1 SVGHDEYWSKP
12 MYDAVIAARD
22 AGVNLAFIGANAID
36 WEVRVEPSSSGVP
49 NRVLVCYRD
58 ATLDPIAD
66 PSLKT
71 VYWRDPPVNR
81 PEQTLIGVQ
90 YTNGVPWNNGYA
102 PYVVTNSGNWVYAGT
117 GFKDGDS
124 VPGIVG
130 YEADRSFSQY
140 PQANAVSGTY
150 TLLSQSPFPGPS
162 GTADYSNSSVYQAP
176 SGAWVFG
183 AGTSNWSL
191 ALDNF
196 SGSNLVDP
204 RIQQTTANILDRF
217 VATQQ
222 GDFTITAAPSSQTVA
237 EGDGTSYSVTISPT
251 GGFSGQVTLSVS
263 GLASD
268 ANGSFTP
275 NPATASSTLSVTT
288 GASTPTGA
296 YTVTITGVSGS
307 LTHTTTVTLVVNSP
321 PPTAPSSLTATAT
334 SSSQINLAWTAASGA
349 VTTYLVE
356 RCQGTP
362 CTFTQVGTSTTT
374 AYTDTGLSASTS
386 YSYRVQA
393 SGPGGSSPYSNTA
406 SATTLPPPPTAPS
419 SLTATAASSSQINLT
434 WTASSGAVTSYLVE
448 RCQESGCSNFA
459 QVGTSPSA
467 SYSDTGLFASTSYSY
482 RVRASGPGGL
492 SAYSNTASATTAN
505 FTDVTAPILS
515 LPGDI
520 ITTATSF
527 LGAIVTFKVTATDNV
542 DPSPTVR
549 CSPPS
554 GSIFHIG
561 ITTVTSTASDR

>member
-130 YEADRSFSQY
+130 YEAARSFSQY
-140 PQANAVSGTY
+140 PHANAVSGTY

-183 AGTSNWSL
+183 AGTIQWSY

-204 RIQQTTANILDRF
+204 RIQQTTANILNRF
-217 VATQQ
+217 LAA
-222 GDFTITAAPSSQTVA
+222 GPEFTLSASPSSRTVA
-237 EGDGTSYSVTISPT
+237 PGGSTSYSVTITPT

-263 GLASD
+263 GLPSGAT
-268 ANGSFTP
+268 GSFNP
-275 NPATASSTLSVTT
+275 NPATASSTL
-288 GASTPTGA
+288 
-296 YTVTITGVSGS
+296 
-307 LTHTTTVTLVVNSP
+307 
-321 PPTAPSSLTATAT
+321 
-334 SSSQINLAWTAASGA
+334 A
-349 VTTYLVE
+349 V
-356 RCQGTP
+356 
-362 CTFTQVGTSTTT
+362 
-374 AYTDTGLSASTS
+374 
-386 YSYRVQA
+386 
-393 SGPGGSSPYSNTA
+393 
-406 SATTLPPPPTAPS
+406 
-419 SLTATAASSSQINLT
+419 
-434 WTASSGAVTSYLVE
+434 
-448 RCQESGCSNFA
+448 
-459 QVGTSPSA
+459 
-467 SYSDTGLFASTSYSY
+467 
-482 RVRASGPGGL
+482 
-492 SAYSNTASATTAN
+492 
-505 FTDVTAPILS
+505 
-515 LPGDI
+515 
-520 ITTATSF
+520 
-527 LGAIVTFKVTATDNV
+527 
-542 DPSPTVR
+542 
-549 CSPPS
+549 
-554 GSIFHIG
+554 
-561 ITTVTSTASDR
+561 